1 MILML
6 PLPLSLSSE
15 STLQQLQS
23 SRSKELTFAAQG
35 SKIKEKGG
43 QTIASAGATV
53 GLLVEVASREI
64 QSKLGSMLDKF
75 HRGFDPAN
83 LTEYKSALF
92 EFMDERLREELEGV
106 GGSRLLEKHDQARL
120 SLTGVQNQWVYDIL

>member
-1 MILML
+1 
-6 PLPLSLSSE
+6 
-15 STLQQLQS
+15 
-23 SRSKELTFAAQG
+23 
-35 SKIKEKGG
+35 
-43 QTIASAGATV
+43 
-53 GLLVEVASREI
+53 
-64 QSKLGSMLDKF
+64 MLDKF

-106 GGSRLLEKHDQARL
+106 GGSRLLEKHDQTRL